1 MDVAEMGIRTTG
13 ADARRRAR
21 SDRGDEG
28 GRDGA
33 RGRADE
39 GEDVGVMRD

>member
-1 MDVAEMGIRTTG
+1 MDGAEMRIRTTG

-21 SDRGDEG
+21 SDRGEKG

-33 RGRADE
+33 RGRAGE